1 MTLSDRAALVTGGS
15 RGIGYAVAARLAALG
30 ARVVLCGRSQQAA
43 EAAAQAIAQAT
54 GSPVVGLRGDVA
66 SAEDAE
72 RLVRQTLERFGRLDI
87 LVNNAGVVRDTL
99 LLRMAD
105 DDWDSVL
112 ATNLTGVYRMSRAA
126 LRPML
131 RQRYGRI
138 INVTSVAGLVGN
150 PGQTNYAASKA
161 GVIGFTKSLAR
172 EVAGR
177 QITVNAVA
185 PGFIETDM
193 TQASTPKEQA
203 WAAQIPMGRMGRP
216 EEVAWAVA
224 FLASDEASYITGHVL
239 VVDGGLT
246 MAG

>member
-30 ARVVLCGRSQQAA
+30 ARVALCGRSQQTA

-54 GSPVVGLRGDVA
+54 GSPVVGLRGDVT

-105 DDWDSVL
+105 DDWESVL

>member
-1 MTLSDRAALVTGGS
+1 M
-15 RGIGYAVAARLAALG
+15 AARLAALG